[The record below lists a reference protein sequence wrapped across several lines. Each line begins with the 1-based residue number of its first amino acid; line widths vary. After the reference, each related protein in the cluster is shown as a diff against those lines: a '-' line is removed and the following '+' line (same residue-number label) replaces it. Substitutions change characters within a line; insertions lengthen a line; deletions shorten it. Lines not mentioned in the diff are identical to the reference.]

1 MKKKIEFVLGGMTFS
16 VPSECLRTT
25 DYWNK
30 PSENP
35 YINLGR
41 KETASIIKQFVKSKY
56 PTLPVWASSST
67 FANGNSVDINVCKEN
82 GDEFEYGDPIY
93 SDISSFCSML
103 KGGRYDG
110 MTECYEYAES
120 GRTDNGTRI
129 EFNAKYV
136 SCNPK
141 APFGS
146 WADTKRMLKD
156 MMAGQY
162 VWGPISLE
170 EAIKK
175 AKSYKISDSAIEKAI
190 SLI

>member
-1 MKKKIEFVLGGMTFS
+1 MKKKIQFVLNGMTFE
-16 VPSECLRTT
+16 VPVESLRKV

-30 PSENP
+30 PLETP

-41 KETASIIKQFVKSKY
+41 KETASVIKQFVKAKY
-56 PTLPVWASSST
+56 PTLPVWASSQT

-82 GDEFEYGDPIY
+82 GDEFDYNDPIY

-110 MTECYEYAES
+110 MTDCYEYSES
-120 GRTDNGTRI
+120 GKTDNGTRV
-129 EFNAKYV
+129 EFNAKYI

-175 AKSYKISDSAIEKAI
+175 AKSYKISDSAIEKALT
-190 SLI
+190 LI

>member
-1 MKKKIEFVLGGMTFS
+1 MKKKIQFVLNGMSFE

-30 PSENP
+30 PLAAP

-41 KETASIIKQFVKSKY
+41 KETASVIKQFVKSKF
-56 PTLPVWASSST
+56 PTLPVWASSQS
-67 FANGNSVDINVCKEN
+67 FSGGNSVDINVCKEN
-82 GDEFEYGDPIY
+82 GDEFDYNDPIY
-93 SDISSFCSML
+93 KEIASFCDMF
-103 KGGRYDG
+103 KGGRYNG
-110 MTECYEYAES
+110 MEDIYEYGDD

-146 WADTKRMLKD
+146 WADTKRMLVD
-156 MMAGQY
+156 MMAGKY
-162 VWGPISLE
+162 VWGAITLD

-175 AKSYKISDSAIEKAI
+175 AKGYKISDSSINKAL

>member
-30 PSENP
+30 PLENP

-56 PTLPVWASSST
+56 PTLPVWASSQT

-82 GDEFEYGDPIY
+82 GDEFDYNDPIY
-93 SDISSFCSML
+93 KEISSFCDGL
-103 KGGRYDG
+103 KGGRYNG
-110 MTECYEYAES
+110 MEDMYEYGED
-120 GRTDNGTRI
+120 GKTDNGTRI
-129 EFNAKYV
+129 DFNAKYV

-146 WADTKRMLKD
+146 WADTKRMLVD
-156 MMAGQY
+156 MMAGKY
-162 VWGPISLE
+162 VWGAISLE

-175 AKSYKISDSAIEKAI
+175 AKSYKISDSNIEKALT
-190 SLI
+190 LI